1 MFIWW
6 EIVGR
11 QVTLTELLQEWE
23 GLYRSFATKGNLNI
37 QKLLLIKENQIS
49 QVKEF
54 RDFLGKER

>member
-23 GLYRSFATKGNLNI
+23 GLYRSFATKG
-37 QKLLLIKENQIS
+37 
-49 QVKEF
+49 
-54 RDFLGKER
+54 R